1 LAAERNPMFTGLIE
15 EAGSVQE
22 LARQGAGWRL
32 RVAAGGLL
40 ASVALGDSISV
51 NGCCLT
57 AAALGQGWVAFDLL
71 EETLRVTNLGG
82 LMPGMAVNL
91 ESSLRVGGK
100 LGGHFVT
107 GHIDGTGE
115 IVLLESRGADH
126 HLRVRA
132 PAGSGRLLVPKG
144 SVAIDGISLTVGE
157 VAGDVFSVWLI
168 PHTWGVTN
176 LSGRR
181 VGDRVNLE
189 FDMLGKYVDQLLAAR
204 LGTTRAT

>member
-1 LAAERNPMFTGLIE
+1 MFTGLIE
-15 EAGSVQE
+15 EAGGVRE
-22 LARQGAGWRL
+22 LAPAGAGWRL
-32 RVAAGGLL
+32 RVAAGALL
-40 ASVALGDSISV
+40 PSVALGDSIAV

-57 AAALGQGWVAFDLL
+57 AAALGRDEIAFDLL
-71 EETLRVTNLGG
+71 AETLRVTNLGDLRSG
-82 LMPGMAVNL
+82 SVVNL

-115 IVLLESRGADH
+115 ILALEPSGADY

-144 SVAIDGISLTVGE
+144 SVAIDGVSLTVGE
-157 VAGDVFSVWLI
+157 VAGDTFSVWLI
-168 PHTWGVTN
+168 PHTWAVTN
-176 LSGRR
+176 LSSRR

-189 FDMLGKYVDQLLAAR
+189 FDVLGKYVDQLITAR
-204 LGTTRAT
+204 LGAVKAP

>member
-1 LAAERNPMFTGLIE
+1 MFTGLIE
-15 EAGSVQE
+15 EAGRVRDLS
-22 LARQGAGWRL
+22 RHGAGWRL
-32 RVAAGGLL
+32 RVAAGDLL
-40 ASVALGDSISV
+40 KSVALGDSIAV

-57 AAALGQGWVAFDLL
+57 AAVVGAGEVVFDLL
-71 EETLRVTNLGG
+71 EETLRVTNLGA
-82 LMPGMAVNL
+82 LQPGSAVNL

-100 LGGHFVT
+100 MGGHFVT

-115 IVLLESRGADH
+115 IVVLEPSGADH

-132 PAGSGRLLVPKG
+132 PAGTGRLLVPKG

-168 PHTWGVTN
+168 PHTWTVTN
-176 LSGRR
+176 LAGRR

-189 FDMLGKYVDQLLAAR
+189 FDLLGKYVDQLLAAR
-204 LGTTRAT
+204 LGAAKLS